1 VNLQV
6 VIQIDLEEHVIDKHE
21 VVELAAIIAE
31 SYLEPGNYIASFG
44 YLTYKVER
52 RIDSCVVY
60 VVEGYGF
67 HSWLNGCDENQC

>member
-1 VNLQV
+1 MNLQV

-60 VVEGYGF
+60 VVEGYGI
-67 HSWLNGCDENQC
+67 HSWLSGCDENQC